1 MKSHFIVHTNGQDE
15 WIKVDK
21 RTYDKAID
29 MFCDAH
35 EAEIEELRSTINRFV
50 EEAAMY
56 SNALDR
62 NKEAYK
68 AELKNKEEKHG
79 DELQA
84 LLNDMGRAISKLSGE
99 LKAKDER
106 IEAQSSVIIACQ
118 NAILQK
124 DERIEEL
131 EAMVEKMKCCENCNF
146 YPSQKCF
153 FNTQYG
159 CLDGLI
165 PSDWK
170 IKGTNNE

>member
-1 MKSHFIVHTNGQDE
+1 MTGEKVLTLL
-15 WIKVDK
+15 IKYNDDDTADIKTIKELVNVI
-21 RTYDKAID
+21 YD
-29 MFCDAH
+29 
-35 EAEIEELRSTINRFV
+35 
-50 EEAAMY
+50 
-56 SNALDR
+56 
-62 NKEAYK
+62 AYE

-99 LKAKDER
+99 LKAKDAR

-131 EAMVEKMKCCENCNF
+131 EARVEKMKCCENCNF
-146 YPSQKCF
+146 YPPQKCS

>member
-1 MKSHFIVHTNGQDE
+1 MTREQMKSHFAVHTNGQDE

-21 RTYDKAID
+21 RIYDKAID

-35 EAEIEELRSTINRFV
+35 KT
-50 EEAAMY
+50 
-56 SNALDR
+56 
-62 NKEAYK
+62 
-68 AELKNKEEKHG
+68 ELKVKEEKHG

-99 LKAKDER
+99 LKTKDER

-131 EAMVEKMKCCENCNF
+131 EAMVKKMKCCENCNF
-146 YPSQKCF
+146 YPPQKCF

>member
-1 MKSHFIVHTNGQDE
+1 MTKDFLKHLFTVLSKG
-15 WIKVDK
+15 
-21 RTYDKAID
+21 KAID
-29 MFCDAH
+29 AIVEAH
-35 EAEIEELRSTINRFV
+35 
-50 EEAAMY
+50 
-56 SNALDR
+56 
-62 NKEAYK
+62 K

-131 EAMVEKMKCCENCNF
+131 EAMVEKMK
-146 YPSQKCF
+146 
-153 FNTQYG
+153 YG
-159 CLDGLI
+159 EEVC
-165 PSDWK
+165 
-170 IKGTNNE
+170 